1 MPKVRLPRNNQ
12 PGGTYFTPSGKRC
25 EIASDLTIE
34 VDAADYAEMTKS
46 AGVKSVGNKP
56 SSEQG
61 KKTASPSPKKKGKKK
76 GKKKDK
82 KKENETAP
90 VSE

>member
-12 PGGTYFTPSGKRC
+12 VGGTYFTPSGKKC
-25 EIASDLTIE
+25 IIASDKTIE

-61 KKTASPSPKKKGKKK
+61 KKAPDATPKAPKKNGKKK
-76 GKKKDK
+76 AAKTP
-82 KKENETAP
+82 E
-90 VSE
+90 

>member
-12 PGGTYFTPSGKRC
+12 VGGTYFTPSGKKC
-25 EIASDLTIE
+25 KIASDLTIE
-34 VDAADYAEMTKS
+34 VSPADYAEMTKS

-61 KKTASPSPKKKGKKK
+61 KKTEAAPKKKGSKKK
-76 GKKKDK
+76 KNGKKKESGTDP
-82 KKENETAP
+82 AP
-90 VSE
+90 E